1 MRPVRRLEGLRQRKP
16 PKTLWSEAEAAR
28 SKALSLPCALAA
40 PPRRDTLRLS
50 ARGSPSAPKLC
61 PDPARPWT
69 CSPALGLAGPRLAL
83 ALAPAT
89 FAPCFRTRCGW
100 SYSLIDRLAG
110 AVLFFTYAVAVTRR
124 FLLPPAP
131 FLGSPSKGQ
140 RPNTSRA
147 GAALM
152 GLLRIKLEKSN
163 VQRDVASEPQ
173 GGGAPAPA
181 PGTGPPSDGPL
192 PDTGGSERLNRS
204 LQPES
209 RKVLLYLLST
219 EPKYLATG

>member
-1 MRPVRRLEGLRQRKP
+1 
-16 PKTLWSEAEAAR
+16 
-28 SKALSLPCALAA
+28 
-40 PPRRDTLRLS
+40 
-50 ARGSPSAPKLC
+50 
-61 PDPARPWT
+61 
-69 CSPALGLAGPRLAL
+69 
-83 ALAPAT
+83 
-89 FAPCFRTRCGW
+89 
-100 SYSLIDRLAG
+100 
-110 AVLFFTYAVAVTRR
+110 
-124 FLLPPAP
+124 
-131 FLGSPSKGQ
+131 
-140 RPNTSRA
+140 
-147 GAALM
+147 M
-152 GLLRIKLEKSN
+152 GLLRIKPETSN